1 MKQAIF
7 DIETNGL
14 LPELT
19 TIHCIAIKDS
29 TQSDRRVQSIKS
41 YRPDEIEEALEVL
54 ENAEE
59 IVGHNIIGFDI
70 PAIQKLYPGWKPK
83 GKITDTLVLS
93 RLIKADLMTD
103 DATCAVHPDGFLRR
117 FWGSHSLRAWG
128 LRLGNLKGDYD
139 GGWDT
144 FNEDMLLYM
153 EQDVNV
159 TYDLLKLLKQD
170 RDFSQNSID
179 LEHDL
184 AEICF
189 RIGNNGWTF
198 DEEKAGEFY
207 ANLAQR
213 RLELENDLSAL
224 FDPWE
229 VRTPFTPKVNNKSR
243 GYVKGE
249 LTYKVKEVQF
259 NPNSRKH
266 IAHCLI
272 KKYGWKPQQFTPTGE
287 PKVDE
292 NVLIGLDYPE
302 AKKLAEFFLVQ
313 KRIAMLAE
321 GNSAWMKLVSGDGK
335 LRHTI
340 VSGNCISGRASHR
353 SPNLAQ
359 IPSTRAVYGKE
370 CRRLFTAPK
379 GWTVLGSDLS
389 GLELRALAHYLDDDG
404 EYADQILSGDIHTF
418 NQNAAGL
425 SNRDQ
430 AKSYIYSVCFGGG
443 DSLIGK
449 IVGGGR
455 KEGQRLKAE
464 FNKNIPAFKR
474 LNNDLQR
481 VFKAKGFITGLDG
494 RKLYVRSE
502 HRLLSQLLQ
511 SCGAILCKEWVK
523 LIDSN
528 LTKDGL
534 SSYIMG
540 WIHDEVQIACPTTEE
555 AEYVGNLCKRLAKEA
570 GENYQLQIPIE
581 SEYNLGHS
589 WCDTH

>member
-1 MKQAIF
+1 MSRYVM

-14 LPELT
+14 LHQMDK
-19 TIHCIAIKDS
+19 IHCVGLLDVDTNQYFGFK
-29 TQSDRRVQSIKS
+29 
-41 YRPDEIEEALEVL
+41 PDEIDQALKKMICADEL
-54 ENAEE
+54 
-59 IVGHNIIGFDI
+59 IMHNGIAFDF
-70 PAIQKLYPGWKPK
+70 PAIKLIYPWFQFT
-83 GKITDTLVLS
+83 GKVTDTLVLS
-93 RLIKADLMTD
+93 RLIKADLYND
-103 DATCAVHPDGFLRR
+103 DASSAVLPDGFLKRNY
-117 FWGSHSLRAWG
+117 GSHSLKAWG

-139 GGWDT
+139 GGWDE
-144 FNEDMLLYM
+144 FNQEMLEYM
-153 EQDVNV
+153 EQDCRV
-159 TYDLLKLLKQD
+159 TLDLYNLLTADKNFSD
-170 RDFSQNSID
+170 RSIK

-184 AEICF
+184 AEICY
-189 RIGNNGWTF
+189 RIGRNGWTF
-198 DEEKAGEFY
+198 DETRAIDLYGT
-207 ANLAQR
+207 LAQR
-213 RLELENDLSAL
+213 RLELENELGDL
-224 FDPWE
+224 FEPWE

-243 GYVKGE
+243 GYIKGE
-249 LTYKVKEVQF
+249 LTYKVKEIQF

-272 KKYGWKPQQFTPTGE
+272 KKYAWKPTQFTPTGE
-287 PKVDE
+287 PKIDE
-292 NVLIGLDYPE
+292 NVLIGLVYPE
-302 AKKLAEFFLVQ
+302 AKKLAEFFLIQ

-321 GNSAWMKLVSGDGK
+321 GNAAWMKLVDPDGK

-353 SPNLAQ
+353 SPNLSQ
-359 IPSTRAVYGKE
+359 VPSTRAVYGRE
-370 CRRLFTAPK
+370 CRDLFTAPK

-404 EYADQILSGDIHTF
+404 EYANQILSGDIHTF

-430 AKSYIYSVCFGGG
+430 AKTYIYSVCFGAG

-474 LNNDLQR
+474 LNNDLKR

-494 RKLYVRSE
+494 RKLFVRSE

-523 LIDSN
+523 LIDSK
-528 LTKDGL
+528 LKEDGID
-534 SSYIMG
+534 SYIMG

-555 AEYVGNLCKRLAKEA
+555 ANYVGDYISQRLAKEA
-570 GENYQLQIPIE
+570 GENYKLGIPIE
-581 SEYNLGHS
+581 AEYHLGHTWS
-589 WCDTH
+589 DTH

>member
-1 MKQAIF
+1 MSRYVM

-14 LPELT
+14 LHQMDK
-19 TIHCIAIKDS
+19 IHCVGLLDVDTNQYFGFK
-29 TQSDRRVQSIKS
+29 
-41 YRPDEIEEALEVL
+41 PDEIEQALEKML
-54 ENAEE
+54 CADEL
-59 IVGHNIIGFDI
+59 IMHNGIAFDF
-70 PAIQKLYPGWKPK
+70 PAIQLIYPWFKYT
-83 GKITDTLVLS
+83 GKVTDTLVLS
-93 RLIKADLMTD
+93 RLIKADLYND
-103 DATCAVHPDGFLRR
+103 DASSAVLPQGFLKRNY
-117 FWGSHSLRAWG
+117 GSHSLKAWG

-139 GGWDT
+139 GGWEE
-144 FNEDMLLYM
+144 FNQDMLEYM
-153 EQDVNV
+153 EQDCRV
-159 TYDLLKLLKQD
+159 TLDLYNLLIADKNFSD
-170 RDFSQNSID
+170 RSIK

-184 AEICF
+184 AEICY
-189 RIGNNGWTF
+189 RIGRNGWTF
-198 DEEKAGEFY
+198 DEKKAVELYGT
-207 ANLAQR
+207 LAQR
-213 RLELENDLSAL
+213 RLELENELGNL
-224 FDPWE
+224 FEPWE
-229 VRTPFTPKVNNKSR
+229 VRTPFIPKVNNKSR
-243 GYVKGE
+243 GYIKGE
-249 LTYKVKEVQF
+249 LTYKVKEIQF

-272 KKYGWKPQQFTPTGE
+272 KKYAWKPTQFTPTGE
-287 PKVDE
+287 PKIDE
-292 NVLIGLDYPE
+292 NVLIGLVYPE

-321 GNSAWMKLVSGDGK
+321 GNAAWMKLVDSDGK

-353 SPNLAQ
+353 SPNMAQ
-359 IPSTRAVYGKE
+359 IPSVRAVYGKE

-404 EYADQILSGDIHTF
+404 EYANQILSGDIHTF

-430 AKSYIYSVCFGGG
+430 AKTYIYSVCFGAG

-474 LNNDLQR
+474 LNNDLKR

-494 RKLYVRSE
+494 RKLFVRSE

-523 LIDSN
+523 LIDSK
-528 LTKDGL
+528 LKEDGID
-534 SSYIMG
+534 SYIMG

-555 AEYVGNLCKRLAKEA
+555 ANHVGDYISQRLAKEA
-570 GENYQLQIPIE
+570 GENYNLGIPIE
-581 SEYNLGHS
+581 AEYYLGHS